1 MSEPGSPDD
10 RAEISQPR
18 EDSLPNATRRKE
30 SLDLVDTFELF
41 KVFFD
46 NKLGDLKSEL
56 IQELTFDS
64 YSLTVVQPPVEV
76 SAMRISFL
84 RPFTFSTKF
93 EIS

>member
-1 MSEPGSPDD
+1 MSASGSPGD

-18 EDSLPNATRRKE
+18 DDSLPNATRKKE

-41 KVFFD
+41 KVYFD
-46 NKLGDLKSEL
+46 NKLGSM
-56 IQELTFDS
+56 TFDS
-64 YSLTVVQPPVEV
+64 YFLTVVQPPVEV